1 MKIAVIGSGISG
13 LSATWELNRAGH
25 AVALYEA
32 HDTPGGHT
40 ATVTVDAP
48 GGPLNIDTGFIVYN
62 EPTYPNLTRLFAE
75 LGVETQSSDMSFSSS
90 CRACRVEYGTR
101 GLGGFFAQRDL
112 ALRPSYLRMF
122 PDILRFYRDA
132 RGILDGPE
140 PNGLTLGAYLDD
152 EPAGWLG
159 FAPRSRLPRLARS
172 RTIPQVDEIDAWAI
186 LCFNV
191 RSGYRRRGIATALL
205 DGLVVYARD
214 RGAPALE
221 AYPIDAAG
229 GRVDSGFGYV
239 GLTTWF
245 EAAGF
250 TRVVETDARSAGRP
264 RILMRLPL

>member
-1 MKIAVIGSGISG
+1 MGSVTIRVEP
-13 LSATWELNRAGH
+13 ATADRWDD
-25 AVALYEA
+25 V
-32 HDTPGGHT
+32 
-40 ATVTVDAP
+40 VTVLGPSGDSGCWCQAP
-48 GGPLNIDTGFIVYN
+48 RGRDTGPRHGD
-62 EPTYPNLTRLFAE
+62 PTYRPE
-75 LGVETQSSDMSFSSS
+75 LL
-90 CRACRVEYGTR
+90 RAQ
-101 GLGGFFAQRDL
+101 LGEDPPAGML
-112 ALRPSYLRMF
+112 
-122 PDILRFYRDA
+122 
-132 RGILDGPE
+132 
-140 PNGLTLGAYLDD
+140 AYLDD

-205 DGLVVYARD
+205 DGLVAYARD